1 MDSTLYC
8 DLFLFIIS
16 IIAGIVDTLGGG
28 GGLITV
34 PALALTG
41 MGAVTALGTNKFQSA
56 IGEFSAALHF
66 WKSRHLKLRPLYLSL
81 FSTVIA
87 SALGTILL
95 QICDEKRL
103 NKIVP
108 WLLLSVF
115 LYYIFSPT
123 SYSQPEKESLPENPK
138 LLPCLGGAVGFY
150 NGFFGPGTGAIWTII
165 LNHIYRL
172 RLNIATMYAKPLN
185 IAGNVTALTIFIGGG
200 KVNYFAALMMGIG
213 SFLGGQ
219 IGAYLVIYKSSKLLR
234 LLFLTIMLVSV
245 TFSFLKYY
253 NPL

>member
-8 DLFLFIIS
+8 DLFLFVIAV
-16 IIAGIVDTLGGG
+16 IAGIVDTLGGG

-41 MGAVTALGTNKFQSA
+41 MGVVTALGTNKFQSA
-56 IGEFSAALHF
+56 IGEFSAALRF

-95 QICDEKRL
+95 QICDEKSL

-123 SYSQPEKESLPENPK
+123 SYS
-138 LLPCLGGAVGFY
+138 
-150 NGFFGPGTGAIWTII
+150 
-165 LNHIYRL
+165 
-172 RLNIATMYAKPLN
+172 
-185 IAGNVTALTIFIGGG
+185 
-200 KVNYFAALMMGIG
+200 
-213 SFLGGQ
+213 
-219 IGAYLVIYKSSKLLR
+219 
-234 LLFLTIMLVSV
+234 
-245 TFSFLKYY
+245 
-253 NPL
+253 